1 MISKINQ
8 NSLNTTILYLS
19 GIKKTKKKNQDYKDE
34 LFPNDF
40 DKKKKDKIKDDEQID
55 YSNENYKQKKGA
67 IKSKSS
73 KKTEETIDGNKM
85 KQIDI
90 LV

>member
-19 GIKKTKKKNQDYKDE
+19 GIKKTKKK
-34 LFPNDF
+34 
-40 DKKKKDKIKDDEQID
+40 DKIKDDEQID
-55 YSNENYKQKKGA
+55 YSNGNYKQKKGA